1 MQKGLNYLLSK
12 YSVEAKAKLS
22 DDGKSANIDGE
33 DFPILA
39 WEAERRFVELRNLV
53 LLGRLGNMCTY
64 RIGHTSQRTA
74 DLFELLYREV
84 GIFEFTVN
92 SPVKEIF
99 AIAGLAT
106 MNCIAETENGCVAT
120 IELGATLDSGDADID
135 KHEIITD
142 NGVACDRVV
151 DTQVPQ
157 SSIYVYGKKK
167 TLFTDTDTE
176 LYGYSH
182 KEINTIRAAFALAK
196 SKEARIA
203 AKANHKHIEMVVR
216 AAKKSLETLENV
228 KVGE

>member
-1 MQKGLNYLLSK
+1 M
-12 YSVEAKAKLS
+12 S
-22 DDGKSANIDGE
+22 DCS
-33 DFPILA
+33 
-39 WEAERRFVELRNLV
+39 
-53 LLGRLGNMCTY
+53 
-64 RIGHTSQRTA
+64 
-74 DLFELLYREV
+74 RE
-84 GIFEFTVN
+84 E
-92 SPVKEIF
+92 
-99 AIAGLAT
+99 GLAT
-106 MNCIAETENGCVAT
+106 DQVVEPAFSEHPHAEAGAP
-120 IELGATLDSGDADID
+120 LGPESEGVGKLLVEGG
-135 KHEIITD
+135 
-142 NGVACDRVV
+142 GVACDRVV

-203 AKANHKHIEMVVR
+203 AKANHKHIETVVR